1 MVSGVPSSAVI
12 LEMARKKIRVKH
24 PCLFNAGCA
33 GDKNIY
39 HLSGVSN
46 IAIDL
51 REFKKRKS
59 AGMFATN

>member
-1 MVSGVPSSAVI
+1 MVGGVPSSAVI
-12 LEMARKKIRVKH
+12 LEMAGKVRIKH

-46 IAIDL
+46 IAVDL
-51 REFKKRKS
+51 REFKTRKS